1 MREHMSEFTQEL
13 TALFTENGLEPAKR
27 RLSQMEAYYEE
38 LVAVNRMHNLTAI
51 TAPKD
56 AALRH
61 FFDSVA
67 PQAVI
72 PEGAAVADVGSGA
85 GFPIVPLKIMRGDI
99 RATAVESAGK
109 KCAFI
114 ERGSKAAEID
124 VEVLCTRAE
133 ELARGPRRES
143 FDVCVS
149 RAVAQLRVLAE
160 LCAPLVRQ
168 GGLFLAYKGE
178 YERELAEAQ
187 NAAETLNLELADII
201 KLPCEGYA
209 HHVLVFRKT
218 GMLSPKYP
226 RRYAQI
232 VKTPL

>member
-1 MREHMSEFTQEL
+1 MSEFTQEL
-13 TALFTENGLEPAKR
+13 KDLSGKSGYVFTDAE
-27 RLSQMEAYYEE
+27 LSRMEAYYNE
-38 LVAVNRMHNLTAI
+38 LIEVNKVHNLTAV
-51 TAPKD
+51 TAPRD

-61 FFDSVA
+61 FFDSIA
-67 PQAVI
+67 PLGLV
-72 PEGAAVADVGSGA
+72 PEGASVADVGSGA

-114 ERGSKAAEID
+114 ERGSKAAGIG
-124 VEVLCTRAE
+124 VEVLCARAE

-178 YERELAEAQ
+178 YEQELAEAG
-187 NAAETLNLELADII
+187 NAAKALNLELEEVI

-209 HHVLVFRKT
+209 HHVLAFRKT
-218 GMLSPKYP
+218 GTLSPKYP

-232 VKTPL
+232 VKAPL

>member
-1 MREHMSEFTQEL
+1 MPEFTQEL
-13 TALFTENGLEPAKR
+13 KSLFEQNGLALTQRQLAE
-27 RLSQMEAYYEE
+27 METYYRE
-38 LVAVNRMHNLTAI
+38 LVEVNKIHNLTAV
-51 TAPKD
+51 TEPKD

-61 FFDSVA
+61 FFDSAA
-67 PQAVI
+67 PLGRI
-72 PEGAAVADVGSGA
+72 PEGAAVADIGSGA
-85 GFPIVPLKIMRGDI
+85 GFPIVPLKIMREDI

-114 ERGSKAAEID
+114 ERGSKAAGIGI
-124 VEVLCTRAE
+124 EVLCARAE
-133 ELARGPRRES
+133 ELARGQRRES

-160 LCAPLVRQ
+160 MCAPLVRQ
-168 GGLFLAYKGE
+168 GGLFLAYKRE
-178 YERELAEAQ
+178 YGQELAEAE
-187 NAAETLNLELADII
+187 NALGALNLELDEVL

-218 GMLSPKYP
+218 ARVSPKYP

-232 VKTPL
+232 AKAPL